1 MATALD
7 RAPSDAPIRQRTPA
21 RSRSRRLRSWRTAVA
36 AFAVL
41 AAAGAAVGVGVG
53 RSTSP
58 ALAAFSVPTS
68 YHVTYAVTAPNVAT
82 STEQLWVRRPF
93 DSVYIS
99 YSGPPSGT
107 KPSLVLVYRLGVQV
121 LKAGDA
127 EAGQLKVPAG
137 IAPQDVRADVV
148 VPAAIAAHR
157 LELVGRQHVL
167 GRACQVFRSAA
178 PLRSGTLPTLK
189 SGSTYVDTCID
200 ASGIVLRETQVTK
213 GHPASDRRAVQVE
226 TGDPAV
232 ADAPF
237 DMSARVTPF
246 DSGGGAFTPLTATS
260 RPPGQSWALTNPP
273 AGFEHRGR
281 YAVVPPQPQLFAAGA
296 GGTGG
301 SAPQAGLITGMDDVF
316 VRGVDA
322 IVLQQGSAINGAA
335 FSPPGNSVAVD
346 LGPLGRGQLL
356 VAGNVTTVV
365 AEPGNGK
372 RFVRLAATLPPEQVV
387 ALMRSLA
394 TQPGGTLTRL
404 SGRPS

>member
-21 RSRSRRLRSWRTAVA
+21 RSRLSRLHTRRVAVA
-36 AFAVL
+36 AVAVL
-41 AAAGAAVGVGVG
+41 AAVGAAVGIGLG

-58 ALAAFSVPTS
+58 VVASFSVATS
-68 YHVTYAVTAPNVAT
+68 YHVTYAVTAPNVPT

-99 YSGPPSGT
+99 YSGPPPGA

-137 IAPQDVRADVV
+137 VAPQDVRADVL
-148 VPAAIAAHR
+148 VPAAIAMHR
-157 LELVGRQHVL
+157 IKVVGRQQVL

-178 PLRSGTLPTLK
+178 PLRSGALPALK

-200 ASGIVLRETQVTK
+200 ASGIVLRETQVAK
-213 GHPASDRRAVQVE
+213 GHTVSDRRAVQFE
-226 TGDPAV
+226 TGNAAV
-232 ADAPF
+232 AGAAF

-260 RPPGQSWALTNPP
+260 RPPGQSWALTRPP

-296 GGTGG
+296 GGTG
-301 SAPQAGLITGMDDVF
+301 AMGLPGGLVTEMDDVF

-322 IVLQQGSAINGAA
+322 IVLQQGSAINGAT
-335 FSPPGNSVAVD
+335 FTPPGNSSAVD

-365 AEPGNGK
+365 AEPGNDK
-372 RFVRLAATLPPEQVV
+372 RFVRLSATLPPDVVV

-404 SGRPS
+404 PGGRS